1 VPDHSVNRGLRLCS
15 KESWLLPG
23 DSDRSIQW
31 TARRIL
37 TLSADRTLMRMNV
50 EKISTKSVSLDEI
63 NQQRAV
69 LDGAERKLTR
79 MGQGIEKIREKI
91 AMLRQQVA
99 DARSLDRERDTA
111 QTRRALL
118 SVTSKLD
125 GALQLRDT
133 MLSQF
138 REIKLI
144 VRDQRAVCRNLEKK
158 EEAKQKAVARFLKEW
173 ERRYD
178 REARMKEKNVQ
189 QRKRLT
195 RT

>member
-1 VPDHSVNRGLRLCS
+1 
-15 KESWLLPG
+15 
-23 DSDRSIQW
+23 
-31 TARRIL
+31 
-37 TLSADRTLMRMNV
+37 LSADRTLMRMNV